1 MIKLFKTVLIVIVA
15 LALILLAYRLLFIRV
30 VNYEIAGIKIP
41 SEYNFLTGRVK
52 PIVNYHGKA
61 IKTVVEDRK
70 AQNIGLSEDQVV
82 AAQVRWA
89 IFEEWANAHSEYKGW
104 DKNPDIFK
112 KAYDA
117 FRLELKSIWL
127 GVQIV
132 R

>member
-1 MIKLFKTVLIVIVA
+1 MIKLFKT
-15 LALILLAYRLLFIRV
+15 ALIAIAVFALIILAYKLLFIRV

-61 IKTVVEDRK
+61 IKTVVEDRNAK
-70 AQNIGLSEDQVV
+70 NIGLSEDQVV
-82 AAQVRWA
+82 AAQIRWA

-104 DKNPDIFK
+104 DKDPDIFK
-112 KAYDA
+112 RAQDA
-117 FRLELKSIWL
+117 FRLELKNSGL